1 MIYYD
6 IVILSENEEILFY
19 VIAMR
24 EDELHSNTI
33 TALHRATD
41 DLLPEV
47 RRKLQCYIVNTFT
60 LKSFPGYDVS
70 TTAIFFLGYEEAA
83 KHYLTKTL
91 PKTA

>member
-6 IVILSENEEILFY
+6 IVILSQKEEILFY
-19 VIAMR
+19 VIAIS

-47 RRKLQCYIVNTFT
+47 KRYSVILTIMHFNTFT
-60 LKSFPGYDVS
+60 LKSFPGYDFS
-70 TTAIFFLGYEEAA
+70 TTAIFFFRV
-83 KHYLTKTL
+83 
-91 PKTA
+91 